1 MRIVVLDGYTLNPGD
16 LSWERLEAL
25 AETCD
30 VYDRTPP
37 DQVVPRA
44 EDAEAVL
51 INKVALSRPV
61 LEALPTLE
69 YVGLL
74 ATGVDNVDVEAAR
87 ARGLLVTNV
96 PAYGTR
102 SVAQMTFAHLLNLT
116 QRVAGHARDVRAG
129 QWAEQADFCFWNVPL
144 VELAGKTMG
153 IVGLGRI
160 GRRVAEIARAFGMN
174 VVAYGGRNDKADPR
188 TEEMPAAEQVGLEP
202 LFRRSDVVSLHCPLT
217 SETEGLVNAER
228 LAWMK
233 PSAFLINTARGP
245 LVDEEALADALNE
258 GRLGGAGLDVLSEE
272 PPPAQHPLYE
282 AKNCFITPHIAWA
295 THDAR
300 ARLLDTAA
308 GNVEAYLAGA
318 PQNVVSDRSPSH

>member
-37 DQVVPRA
+37 EQVVPRA
-44 EDAEAVL
+44 EDAEVVL
-51 INKVALSRPV
+51 INKVVLSRSV
-61 LEALPTLE
+61 LEALPALE

-74 ATGVDNVDVEAAR
+74 ATGVDNVDLEAAR
-87 ARGLLVTNV
+87 ERGLPVTNV
-96 PAYGTR
+96 PAYSTR

-116 QRVAGHARDVRAG
+116 QRVAGHVQDVRAG
-129 QWAEQADFCFWNVPL
+129 RWAEQDDFCFWNAPL
-144 VELAGKTMG
+144 IELAGKTMG

-160 GRRVAEIARAFGMN
+160 GRQVAEVARAFGMK
-174 VVAYGGRNDKADPR
+174 VVAHGGSSDGAAPR
-188 TEEMPAAEQVGLEP
+188 TGPEVEWVGLED

-217 SETEGLVNAER
+217 PETEGLVNAER

-245 LVDEEALADALNE
+245 LVDEDALAEVLNA

-282 AKNCFITPHIAWA
+282 AENCFITPHIAWA
-295 THDAR
+295 TREAR
-300 ARLLDTAA
+300 ARLLDTAVR
-308 GNVEAYLAGA
+308 NVEAFRAGA
-318 PQNVVSDRSPSH
+318 PQNVANASAFSE